1 MDRFLYISMSGA
13 KETLRAQT
21 VNNHNLANASTTGFR
36 ADLSAFRSR
45 AVAGSGYAS
54 RAYATNSTT
63 GWDQTQGAL
72 VSTGRDLDVAIQ
84 GPGWI
89 AVQGPDG
96 REAYTRAGDL
106 RVDPSGM
113 LMTGTGHTVL
123 GDGGPLSVPP
133 NSSVMIAAD
142 GTVSIVPLGQGPET
156 TALVGRI
163 KLVNPPAQS
172 LVRGEDGLFRD
183 SQNIGMRADAP
194 ADANVRL
201 ASGVLES
208 SNVNT
213 ADAMVTMIELARHFD
228 LQVKAMR
235 TAEENAA
242 SAAQLLKSG

>member
-1 MDRFLYISMSGA
+1 MDRFLYVSMSGA

-36 ADLSAFRSR
+36 ADLSAFQTR

-54 RAYATNSTT
+54 RAYATNATI
-63 GWDQTQGAL
+63 GWDSTQGAL
-72 VSTGRDLDVAIQ
+72 MSTGRDLDVGIQ

-113 LMTGTGHTVL
+113 LMNGAGQTVL
-123 GDGGPLSVPP
+123 GEGGPISVPP
-133 NSSVMIAAD
+133 NTSLLVGAD
-142 GTVSIVPLGQGPET
+142 GTISIVPVGQGPET
-156 TALVGRI
+156 TSQVGRI
-163 KLVNPPAQS
+163 KLVNPPAET
-172 LVRGEDGLFRD
+172 LVRGDDGLFRT
-183 SQNIGMRADAP
+183 ADGTDAAP
-194 ADANVRL
+194 DASVRV
-201 ASGVLES
+201 ATGVLES
-208 SNVNT
+208 SNVNV
-213 ADAMVTMIELARHFD
+213 ADAMVNMIELSRHFD

-242 SAAQLLKSG
+242 AAAQLLKG